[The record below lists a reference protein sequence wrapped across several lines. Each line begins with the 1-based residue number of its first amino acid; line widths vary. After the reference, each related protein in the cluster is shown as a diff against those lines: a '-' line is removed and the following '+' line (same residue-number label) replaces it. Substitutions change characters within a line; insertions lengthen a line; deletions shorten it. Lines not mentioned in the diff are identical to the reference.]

1 MRRIAV
7 RLLAFNLLLV
17 FFPVAGV
24 LYLGTYEARL
34 ESAEARSIAQQAR
47 LLATVLSR
55 DGELD
60 PIAIDELL
68 HRLRGSV
75 RFRVVD
81 ERGSLVADSR
91 VQIIARRRG
100 SARRNT
106 LYRIGAFLVRP
117 VVHFLRPPEEP
128 LDVDAYENAT
138 RLNGDE
144 VRAALRG
151 REGRD
156 KKISAGQRSVTLY
169 RAVPIAGRN
178 GIRGAV
184 VASASTYPILQDLYV
199 VRLRVLR
206 IFLVS
211 IVVAVLISIFFG
223 TTIVRPLRQLRID
236 ARAVLDRRG
245 RIRAKFKGSRRHD
258 EIGELSRALE
268 RIMRRLDSHVQ
279 AMETF
284 ASDVSHEF
292 KNPLASIRTANE
304 MLAEVNDPAN
314 RQRFARMI
322 DQDVARMEK
331 MLSGVREISLIDA
344 QLGAEA
350 RGRVAL
356 AELLAKIVDGFRM
369 REGERVQFV
378 VETRPGA
385 LAVDASEDRLIQV
398 FENLLDNASSFSPP
412 GGTVHIAIEERGR
425 AVVTRIADE
434 GPGIPEQH
442 LRRVFDRFFTYRPFA
457 KSGRLPGAGHT
468 GLGLAIAR
476 AIVDGYGGT
485 IRVTNG
491 TRGALFEVRLPA
503 ARDVAANESKH

>member
-1 MRRIAV
+1 MKRISI

-17 FFPVAGV
+17 FLPVAGV

-34 ESAEARSIAQQAR
+34 ESAEMRSIAQQAR
-47 LLATVLSR
+47 ILANVLGR
-55 DGELD
+55 QGELD

-68 HRLRGSV
+68 HRVRGSV

-81 ERGSLVADSR
+81 EHANLVADSR

-117 VVHFLRPPEEP
+117 IARLVRPPEEP
-128 LDVDAYENAT
+128 LDVDPYESAT
-138 RLNGDE
+138 NLNGDE
-144 VRAALRG
+144 VRSALRG
-151 REGRD
+151 REGLD
-156 KKISAGQRSVTLY
+156 KKISAGGQRSVTLY
-169 RAVPIAGRN
+169 RAVPIVSGGR
-178 GIRGAV
+178 IIGAV

-206 IFLVS
+206 IFLIS
-211 IVVAVLISIFFG
+211 IVVAVLISLFFG
-223 TTIVRPLRQLRID
+223 MTIVRPLRQLRID

-245 RIRAKFKGSRRHD
+245 RIRAHFKGSRRQD

-268 RIMRRLDSHVQ
+268 RIMRRLDSHVK

-304 MLAEVNDPAN
+304 MLSEVNDPAN

-322 DQDVARMEK
+322 DQEVARMEK

-344 QLGAEA
+344 QLGTESRA
-350 RGRVAL
+350 RVDV
-356 AELLAKIVDGFRM
+356 AELVGKIVDGFRM
-369 REGERVQFV
+369 REGERVQFSID
-378 VETRPGA
+378 TAGSNF
-385 LAVDASEDRLIQV
+385 AVDASEDRLLQV
-398 FENLLDNASSFSPP
+398 FENILDNAISFSPD
-412 GGTVHIAIEERGR
+412 GGAVRIAIEQRERR
-425 AVVTRIADE
+425 VITRVADE
-434 GPGIPEQH
+434 GPGIPETH
-442 LRRVFDRFFTYRPFA
+442 LRRIFDRFFTYRPS
-457 KSGRLPGAGHT
+457 KSGRRTAAHT

-476 AIVDGYGGT
+476 AIVEGYGGS
-485 IRVTNG
+485 IRAENG
-491 TRGALFEVRLPA
+491 ERGAVFEVRLPE
-503 ARDVAANESKH
+503 ARHVPVNETKV